1 MDPKVPRRA
10 PVQLELHGPSA
21 GPSRPPRAT
30 GLFFPTVDGPG
41 TVGKN
46 SPVGSRRCV
55 GPPGPCPACSYGAAA
70 RRPAARQRWGRA
82 GGLQAKGKERVL
94 LRPSMVERVAI
105 DRWFHH
111 HLIVILIPMRSL
123 LAHHLG
129 GQHTDRQTVCVSAG
143 VSVCL
148 PACLSVCLSVCM
160 SVCLFVCLSVYLPVC
175 LHSAPSAAGPQ
186 RPCARQTCAQQGRAR
201 RGEEGGSRGEI
212 DCKKEELEVPMG
224 TARLVPSTSTCSAP
238 FWTRAH
244 AL

>member
-30 GLFFPTVDGPG
+30 GLFFRTVDGHG
-41 TVGKN
+41 TVRKN

-148 PACLSVCLSVCM
+148 PACLSVC
-160 SVCLFVCLSVYLPVC
+160 
-175 LHSAPSAAGPQ
+175 
-186 RPCARQTCAQQGRAR
+186 R
-201 RGEEGGSRGEI
+201 RVLL
-212 DCKKEELEVPMG
+212 D
-224 TARLVPSTSTCSAP
+224 
-238 FWTRAH
+238 
-244 AL
+244 